1 MGTPKYRGRRDRTMD
16 DKLMYPQ
23 NLYPNSGLNKQ
34 EGYFRLF
41 ITLVPF
47 YNNVISLA
55 QQLWRL
61 LLNLISC
68 FIKLSV

>member
-47 YNNVISLA
+47 YNNVI
-55 QQLWRL
+55 
-61 LLNLISC
+61 LIIGSSTLET
-68 FIKLSV
+68 FIEFDWLVH